1 MTVTNPPKGTQY
13 YAERLL
19 SQAISDPRVNALKSD
34 EMRAYIEQEAEK
46 LCIPPEETADYAMRG
61 YMALTTGD
69 FKRATHYRAFPEFE
83 SQDNNESEDISDTP
97 PF

>member
-1 MTVTNPPKGTQY
+1 MKGIQY

-19 SQAISDPRVNALKSD
+19 SQAISDPRVNALD
-34 EMRAYIEQEAEK
+34 GEAMRAYIEEEAEK

-83 SQDNNESEDISDTP
+83 SQESESEDISDTP

>member
-1 MTVTNPPKGTQY
+1 MAVSRPRKGTQY

-34 EMRAYIEQEAEK
+34 EIRAYIEQEAEK

-83 SQDNNESEDISDTP
+83 SQESESEDISDTP

>member
-1 MTVTNPPKGTQY
+1 MAVSRPRKGTQY

-34 EMRAYIEQEAEK
+34 EIRAYIEQEAEK

-69 FKRATHYRAFPEFE
+69 FKRATHYRAFPEFKSQE
-83 SQDNNESEDISDTP
+83 SESEDISDTP